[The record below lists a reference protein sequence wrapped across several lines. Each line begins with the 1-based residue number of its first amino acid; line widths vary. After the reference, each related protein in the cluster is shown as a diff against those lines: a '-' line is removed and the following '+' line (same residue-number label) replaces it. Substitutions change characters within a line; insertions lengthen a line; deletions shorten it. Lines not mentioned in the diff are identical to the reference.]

1 VSVIALREV
10 VGAIL
15 LNERGEVLLQ
25 QRDNNPTLRYSGYWT
40 FFGGA
45 VEAGEEPDQAIEREL
60 WEELE
65 IELPL
70 KFWMRYEC
78 PARTVSGKF
87 RTVNHVYVG
96 RMTYDI
102 KTLRLLEGQAM
113 RYFTQ
118 EESLKLT
125 LAFLQSPV
133 LASFWNKRQ
142 EIGF

>member
-1 VSVIALREV
+1 MVLREV

-15 LNERGEVLLQ
+15 LNDRGEVLLQ
-25 QRDNNPTLRYSGYWT
+25 QRDDKPTLRYPGYWT

-45 VEAGEEPDQAIEREL
+45 VEADESPDEAMRREL
-60 WEELE
+60 WEELK

-70 KFWMRYEC
+70 TFWMRYEC
-78 PARTVSGKF
+78 PARTVPGKF

-96 RMTYDI
+96 RMTRDI

-118 EESLKLT
+118 EQSAKLT

-133 LASFWNKRQ
+133 LASFWKERK
-142 EIGF
+142 GF

>member
-1 VSVIALREV
+1 MIVLREV
-10 VGAIL
+10 VGAVL
-15 LNERGEVLLQ
+15 LNEQGEVLLQ
-25 QRDNNPTLRYSGYWT
+25 QRDEKPTLRYSGYWT

-45 VEAGEEPDQAIEREL
+45 VEAGESPDEAIEREL
-60 WEELE
+60 REELE

-78 PARTVSGKF
+78 PARTVRGKF
-87 RTVNHVYVG
+87 TTVNHVYVG
-96 RMTYDI
+96 RMRYDI
-102 KTLRLLEGQAM
+102 GTLRLLEGQAM

-133 LASFWNKRQ
+133 LASFWKEREQ
-142 EIGF
+142 IGF